1 MSCVRMSLAETYE
14 QALIKI
20 YVYFKLIVCSNE
32 KKKYIYKIQIV
43 D

>member
-32 KKKYIYKIQIV
+32 KKKIYIKFK
-43 D
+43 